1 MFGLSICIKYSSED
15 SNQGTKSRNKSTW
28 TGKEQAKLYLQ
39 ITGSRL
45 QKIQRNLHKILALI
59 MVQQSYRIKHHHLKF
74 IVFLFTTNKTCI
86 TYILKMV
93 KLH

>member
-1 MFGLSICIKYSSED
+1 MFGLSIYIKYSSED
-15 SNQGTKSRNKSTW
+15 SNQGTKSRNKSIW

-59 MVQQSYRIKHHHLKF
+59 MGSAKLLDKTSPSKIYS
-74 IVFLFTTNKTCI
+74 VFYLLSI
-86 TYILKMV
+86 RSIQLIY
-93 KLH
+93 

>member
-1 MFGLSICIKYSSED
+1 MTSVFILNIVVKIQIREIS
-15 SNQGTKSRNKSTW
+15 QGNKSIW

-59 MVQQSYRIKHHHLKF
+59 MGSAKLLDKTSSSKIYS
-74 IVFLFTTNKTCI
+74 VFYLLPI
-86 TYILKMV
+86 RSIELIY
-93 KLH
+93 